1 VINLDM
7 IKASYITMGYDKNAA
22 EVGEII
28 KATVKINKITN
39 FSGYQVNIKYDPT
52 VLQAVNPKTGV
63 AYTNSS
69 LPTSGEL
76 LVSEDY
82 GPIVQGVH
90 KISEGI
96 LNLSRSY
103 TALEVYRASESPEET
118 GTLAVVGFKVL
129 QKKATTVV
137 FEDSET
143 MPNGITG
150 TTLFNWYGNRIQSG
164 YFVIQPGEINSA
176 PIATLEHHHHH
187 H

>member
-1 VINLDM
+1 M
-7 IKASYITMGYDKNAA
+7 ESYITMNFDKNTA
-22 EVGEII
+22 EVGQII

-76 LVSEDY
+76 LVNEDY

-103 TALEVYRASESPEET
+103 TALDVYRASESPEET
-118 GTLAVVGFKVL
+118 GTVAVVGFKAL

-137 FEDSET
+137 FEHSVT
-143 MPNGITG
+143 MPNGIIG
-150 TTLFNWYGNRIQSG
+150 TTLFNWYGNRITSG
-164 YFVIQPGEINSA
+164 YSVIQPGEINS
-176 PIATLEHHHHH
+176 E
-187 H
+187 